1 MLDLI
6 IKNGQ
11 CYIDGELKD
20 VDVSIKNG
28 KIQHIGQISEKA
40 KDFIAEKGYDQKY
53 GARPLNRAI
62 QKYIEDLVA
71 ENVVSSAIKEGDSIS
86 IDAGKNTDEG
96 LSLEIQEV
104 PTV

>member
-1 MLDLI
+1 MT
-6 IKNGQ
+6 
-11 CYIDGELKD
+11 KD
-20 VDVSIKNG
+20 YRINAFVKLGSVLG
-28 KIQHIGQISEKA
+28 
-40 KDFIAEKGYDQKY
+40 DFISEKGYDQKY

-62 QKYIEDLVA
+62 QKYIEDLLA

-86 IDAGKNTDEG
+86 IDAGKNTDKG